1 MNPLAPVPSLSSH
14 PYPLQQSWSRQLERH
29 ITNASAAIAPWR
41 TKRENFWWFKPTYS
55 ENFWCLIEENFIS
68 MWKLLSIDFVWRW
81 RLMVYYL
88 KRFTC
93 FNINHKISEII
104 HTFEC
109 LPLRGVPMRT
119 FSHGRHQT
127 TFFRLVW
134 AAKSYF
140 CPTTPSSCW
149 CCRSIFNL
157 LHRFMGISRFGWGQE
172 KSTRRWRIY
181 RIHQLRKKRV
191 AYVSTVEG
199 STSSSKWQDSS
210 FSEIFPVMNVQFSRE
225 LSLGANGVRLII
237 AFRHTK
243 RTIRNI
249 WRKKRRAPSLDVMVW
264 H

>member
-127 TFFRLVW
+127 TFFIGWFERPKVIFAQRHRQVAD
-134 AAKSYF
+134 AAEVFSI
-140 CPTTPSSCW
+140 
-149 CCRSIFNL
+149 CCTDSWEYHDLAGVKKKVPGVDGFIASINY
-157 LHRFMGISRFGWGQE
+157 E
-172 KSTRRWRIY
+172 KSELHTYRRWKVPLVVQNDKIA
-181 RIHQLRKKRV
+181 V
-191 AYVSTVEG
+191 
-199 STSSSKWQDSS
+199 
-210 FSEIFPVMNVQFSRE
+210 FPKFFQ
-225 LSLGANGVRLII
+225 
-237 AFRHTK
+237 
-243 RTIRNI
+243 
-249 WRKKRRAPSLDVMVW
+249 
-264 H
+264 